1 MTAENSDRR
10 SREQSAEAW
19 RAQPAAARPQ
29 NRRSREH
36 PADARRAQA
45 RRCEAA
51 ASRKAKVAE
60 LLAQDRQKLLM
71 KLPFTGSLVMRLDL
85 VPVSDVRLETASTDG
100 DRIFVDV
107 DFYSKLGAAERLFV
121 LAHEVWHCALLH
133 FLRRQ
138 NRDRLLFNIAADL
151 EIHFLLTDEGF
162 EAPFVLPHDPR
173 WKGLSAEEIYERLLT
188 KDGFRMNGR
197 ESEHVKGLGEGEGF
211 DRHLDSGA
219 DAGIEKEGAACGGN
233 DGRAASGANGGKPT
247 KGFDPDYTPRIAA
260 GAAERCR
267 ERLTS
272 AVQQAERTR
281 GTLPAGLKRIV
292 EAVLRPEIGWKEL
305 LAQFVTSCYGGSRR
319 WLPPARRHVWQGL
332 YLQSRRSEKLRAV
345 VAVDTSG
352 STSDDL
358 PSFFS
363 ELNALLGTFG
373 AYELTVIQCDATVG
387 AVETFDDASPLPP
400 NRKWKA
406 TGGGGT
412 DFRPVFR
419 YVDEHPGLDPALL
432 IYFTDGFGD
441 CPERPPAYP
450 VMWLLT
456 KDGREQPWGQSVHFK
471 NPCGGGDPP
480 CRGRFA
486 VDFNARLGYSM
497 GVTRAKTDA

>member
-1 MTAENSDRR
+1 MDLE
-10 SREQSAEAW
+10 
-19 RAQPAAARPQ
+19 
-29 NRRSREH
+29 
-36 PADARRAQA
+36 
-45 RRCEAA
+45 
-51 ASRKAKVAE
+51 SRKAKVAE

-71 KLPFTGSLVMRLDL
+71 KLPFTGGLTMRLDL

-138 NRDRLLFNIAADL
+138 NRDRLLFNAAADL
-151 EIHFLLTDEGF
+151 EIHFLLAEEGF
-162 EAPFVLPHDPR
+162 VAPFVLPHDPR
-173 WKGLSAEEIYERLLT
+173 WKGLSAEEIYERLL
-188 KDGFRMNGR
+188 KNDGIRTNGQT
-197 ESEHVKGLGEGEGF
+197 SEHIKGLGEGQGF
-211 DRHLDSGA
+211 DRHLERDGA
-219 DAGIEKEGAACGGN
+219 PG
-233 DGRAASGANGGKPT
+233 DGHDDTN

-260 GAAERCR
+260 VAEERCR

-292 EAVLRPEIGWKEL
+292 EAVLKPEIGWKEL

-332 YLQSRRSEKLRAV
+332 YLQSQRSEKLRAV

-352 STSDDL
+352 STSGDL
-358 PSFFS
+358 AKFFS

-373 AYELTVIQCDATVG
+373 AYELTVVQCDAAVG
-387 AVETFDDASPLPP
+387 AVETFDDASPFDP

-412 DFRPVFR
+412 DFRPVFD
-419 YVDEHPGLDPALL
+419 YIEKHPELEPALL
-432 IYFTDGFGD
+432 IYFTDGYGR
-441 CPERPPAYP
+441 CPDRAPSYP

-456 KDGREQPWGQSVHFK
+456 RDGQEPPWGRCVK
-471 NPCGGGDPP
+471 
-480 CRGRFA
+480 FA
-486 VDFNARLGYSM
+486 APHG
-497 GVTRAKTDA
+497 A

>member
-1 MTAENSDRR
+1 MKSVSDAD
-10 SREQSAEAW
+10 SAL
-19 RAQPAAARPQ
+19 AAR
-29 NRRSREH
+29 
-36 PADARRAQA
+36 
-45 RRCEAA
+45 
-51 ASRKAKVAE
+51 KATVAE

-85 VPVSDVRLETASTDG
+85 VPVSDDRLDTAATDG

-138 NRDRLLFNIAADL
+138 DRDRTLFNVAADL

-219 DAGIEKEGAACGGN
+219 DVGIEKKGAACGGN
-233 DGRAASGANGGKPT
+233 DGRACGANADHTTIRPCDHAT
-247 KGFDPDYTPRIAA
+247 IKGFDPDYTPRIAA

-352 STSDDL
+352 STSGDL
-358 PSFFS
+358 PAFFS

-373 AYELTVIQCDATVG
+373 AYELTVIQCDAAVG
-387 AVETFDDASPLPP
+387 AVETFDDASPFDP
-400 NRKWKA
+400 NRKWKT

-432 IYFTDGFGD
+432 IYFTDGCGAYPD
-441 CPERPPAYP
+441 RAPSYP
-450 VMWLLT
+450 VMWLLA
-456 KDGREQPWGQSVHFK
+456 KDGACDADWGMQVK
-471 NPCGGGDPP
+471 
-480 CRGRFA
+480 
-486 VDFNARLGYSM
+486 L
-497 GVTRAKTDA
+497 

>member
-1 MTAENSDRR
+1 MTAENSERR

-19 RAQPAAARPQ
+19 RAQPAAARPH

-36 PADARRAQA
+36 PADARQAQA

-173 WKGLSAEEIYERLLT
+173 WKGLSAEEIYERLLQGGGVRT
-188 KDGFRMNGR
+188 NGQT
-197 ESEHVKGLGEGEGF
+197 SEHIKGLGDGQGF

-219 DAGIEKEGAACGGN
+219 DADLRPSDLGPATQG
-233 DGRAASGANGGKPT
+233 

-260 GAAERCR
+260 GAEERCR

-292 EAVLRPEIGWKEL
+292 EAVLKPEIGWKEL

-332 YLQSRRSEKLRAV
+332 YLQSQRSEKLRAV

-352 STSDDL
+352 STSGDL
-358 PSFFS
+358 PAFFS

-373 AYELTVIQCDATVG
+373 AYELTVIQCDAEVG
-387 AVETFDDASPLPP
+387 EVETFDDASPFDP

-412 DFRPVFR
+412 DFRPVFD
-419 YVDEHPGLDPALL
+419 YVDKHPELEPALL
-432 IYFTDGFGD
+432 IYFTDGYGHYPD
-441 CPERPPAYP
+441 RAPPYP

-480 CRGRFA
+480 VSQPFRR
-486 VDFNARLGYSM
+486 
-497 GVTRAKTDA
+497 

>member
-1 MTAENSDRR
+1 MKKKNPTSTKPGSSALNKGNS
-10 SREQSAEAW
+10 ATGAGNL
-19 RAQPAAARPQ
+19 AA
-29 NRRSREH
+29 
-36 PADARRAQA
+36 
-45 RRCEAA
+45 
-51 ASRKAKVAE
+51 RKAKTLE
-60 LLAQDRQKLLM
+60 LLAQDRQKLLT
-71 KLPFTGSLVMRLDL
+71 KLPFTGSLVMRLAL
-85 VPVSDVRLETASTDG
+85 VPVSDAPLPTAATDG
-100 DRIFVDV
+100 DRVFVDI
-107 DFYSKLGAAERLFV
+107 DFYAKLSAAERLFV

-138 NRDRLLFNIAADL
+138 DRDRTLFNVAADL

-173 WKGLSAEEIYERLLT
+173 WKGLSAEEIYERLLK

-211 DRHLDSGA
+211 DRHLDPGA
-219 DAGIEKEGAACGGN
+219 DVGIEKKGAACGGN

-352 STSDDL
+352 STSGDL
-358 PSFFS
+358 PAFFS

-373 AYELTVIQCDATVG
+373 AYELTLIQCDAEVG
-387 AVETFDDASPLPP
+387 SVETFDDASPFDS

-419 YVDEHPGLDPALL
+419 YVDEHPELDPALL
-432 IYFTDGFGD
+432 IYFTDGCGAYPD
-441 CPERPPAYP
+441 RAPSYP

-456 KDGREQPWGQSVHFK
+456 EDGTCNADWGMQVK
-471 NPCGGGDPP
+471 
-480 CRGRFA
+480 
-486 VDFNARLGYSM
+486 L
-497 GVTRAKTDA
+497 